1 MPHDGIRYWGYRID
15 ASSTEAIEFFWEEL
29 KEGRLR
35 QGWGYDPGQDLR
47 DMKVD
52 GGARGNLT
60 MLERVKKGHILLV
73 PRLPNWDQVAIVEA
87 TDDWDKAYR
96 YDIPKAHGDYGHIFP
111 ARFRKSFS
119 RHNKHVGGALQST
132 LKARNRFWNID
143 HIDRIK
149 EHVQGLLDTQEDL
162 ASDISAKERFENAT
176 EGAFK
181 SAPDVFSKEVYEVLK
196 EQFEAAGWEKVLVEV
211 LEAVYPGCDV
221 RHTAGRGE
229 ALHGTDIL
237 IEIPGLGRL
246 PRRTRYAIAV
256 QVKDQ
261 GGQIDVARIM
271 EQISKADSWERR
283 TDPAEDQVTLVE
295 KVVLMTKANK
305 TANAKL
311 VDAGKEQG
319 VCFVF
324 ADDLKDILKDYARRK
339 MGPGV
344 NS

>member
-1 MPHDGIRYWGYRID
+1 MPHDGIHYWGYRID
-15 ASSTEAIEFFWEEL
+15 TSRREAIEFFSEEL

-52 GGARGNLT
+52 GGASGNLR
-60 MLERVKKGHILLV
+60 MLKEVKKGHILLV
-73 PRLPNWDQVAIVEA
+73 PRLPNWGQVAIVEA
-87 TDDWDKAYR
+87 TDDWDKAYQ
-96 YDIPKAHGDYGHIFP
+96 YDISAHGDYGHIFP

-119 RHNKHVGGALQST
+119 RHNEHVVGDLQST
-132 LKARNRFWNID
+132 LRARNRFWNID
-143 HIDRIK
+143 HIKSD
-149 EHVQGLLDTQEDL
+149 VQRLLDTPQEDL
-162 ASDISAKERFENAT
+162 TSDISAKERFENAT

-181 SAPDVFSKEVYEVLK
+181 SASDVFSEKAYDVLK

-221 RHTAGRGE
+221 RHTAGPRE
-229 ALHGTDIL
+229 ASHGTDIL

-261 GGQIDVARIM
+261 DGQINVASIM
-271 EQISKADSWERR
+271 EQISKADSWERP
-283 TDPAEDQVTLVE
+283 TAPAEDQVTLVE

-305 TANAKL
+305 TDNAKL
-311 VDAGKEQG
+311 VDAGEKQG

-339 MGPGV
+339 MGPGA

>member
-15 ASSTEAIEFFWEEL
+15 TSRREAIEFFWKEL
-29 KEGRLR
+29 EKGRLR

-52 GGARGNLT
+52 GGASGNLR
-60 MLERVKKGHILLV
+60 MLKEVKKGHILLV
-73 PRLPNWDQVAIVEA
+73 PRLPNWGQVAIVEA

-96 YDIPKAHGDYGHIFP
+96 YDIPETHDDYGHIFP
-111 ARFRKSFS
+111 ARCLKAFS
-119 RHNKHVGGALQST
+119 RHNERVVGALQST
-132 LKARNRFWNID
+132 LRARNRFWNID
-143 HIDRIK
+143 HIESD
-149 EHVQGLLDTQEDL
+149 VQRLLDTQEDL
-162 ASDISAKERFENAT
+162 TSDISAKERFENAT

-181 SAPDVFSKEVYEVLK
+181 SASDVFSEEAYEVLNK
-196 EQFEAAGWEKVLVEV
+196 QFEAAGWEKVLVEV

-221 RHTAGRGE
+221 RHTAGRRE

-261 GGQIDVARIM
+261 DGQIDVASIM
-271 EQISKADSWERR
+271 EQISKADSWERP
-283 TDPAEDQVTLVE
+283 TAPAEDQVTLVE

-305 TANAKL
+305 TDNAKL
-311 VDAGKEQG
+311 VDAGEKQG

-339 MGPGV
+339 MGPGA